1 MKERARQWSPDILTI
16 IRSVKHSVSHSATHS
31 ATHPVTVLVDD
42 EGACA
47 AVVTRHPPDRPRRQQ
62 NLQESPDVSRAL
74 QRQVRRR
81 HVLLQRCGHV
91 IHLTSLLCTNTLVY
105 NTDKFLCAL

>member
-47 AVVTRHPPDRPRRQQ
+47 AVVARHPPDRPRRQQ

-81 HVLLQRCGHV
+81 HVLPAGV
-91 IHLTSLLCTNTLVY
+91 TSLT
-105 NTDKFLCAL
+105 